1 MEKPIQLLRI
11 QEAAKLLGVST
22 STLRKWDNEG
32 KLLAVRISKR
42 GDRRYRLEDIETFL
56 EKLKK

>member
-1 MEKPIQLLRI
+1 MDKSIQLLRI

-32 KLLAVRISKR
+32 KLPAVKISKR
-42 GDRRYRLEDIETFL
+42 GDRRYRQQDIKIFL
-56 EKLKK
+56 KKLKK

>member
-1 MEKPIQLLRI
+1 MDKSIQLLRI

-32 KLLAVRISKR
+32 KLPAVKISKR
-42 GDRRYRLEDIETFL
+42 GDRRYRQQDIEIFL
-56 EKLKK
+56 KKLKK

>member
-1 MEKPIQLLRI
+1 MDKSIQLLRI

-32 KLLAVRISKR
+32 KLPAVKISRR
-42 GDRRYRLEDIETFL
+42 GDRRYHSEDIETFL
-56 EKLKK
+56 RKLKK

>member
-1 MEKPIQLLRI
+1 MDKSIQLLRI

-32 KLLAVRISKR
+32 KLPAVKISKR
-42 GDRRYRLEDIETFL
+42 GDRRYRSEDIETFL
-56 EKLKK
+56 GKLKK